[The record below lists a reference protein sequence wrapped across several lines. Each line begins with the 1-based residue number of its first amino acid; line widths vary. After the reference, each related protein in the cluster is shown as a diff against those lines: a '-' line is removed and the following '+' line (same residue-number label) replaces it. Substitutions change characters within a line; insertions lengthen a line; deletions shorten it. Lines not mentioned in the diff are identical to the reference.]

1 MEGLS
6 LTPPDPISPEY
17 ARMNG
22 LLKML
27 HLNRGTGDSREERPK
42 LASKDLEGRR
52 LQPLRSLATATPQKV
67 PSASKQPDDEQVNDK
82 KIDEQKE
89 KDSVTSIYEEANRY
103 VLPSGI
109 YLVRTYRAF
118 QRIRKTNAG
127 STETCSSNTH
137 VRRLGRRRVRGG

>member
-1 MEGLS
+1 MEALS
-6 LTPPDPISPEY
+6 LTPPDPISSEY

-27 HLNRGTGDSREERPK
+27 HLNRGTSDSREERTKPGLK
-42 LASKDLEGRR
+42 ELEGRR
-52 LQPLRSLATATPQKV
+52 LQPLRLLATATPQKV

-103 VLPSGI
+103 VLLPMG
-109 YLVRTYRAF
+109 A
-118 QRIRKTNAG
+118 
-127 STETCSSNTH
+127 TCCPYSPNIPAH
-137 VRRLGRRRVRGG
+137 